1 MTEPMRALTIKPP
14 WSHAIAHG
22 TKRVENRSWPAPAWA
37 IGQDVAIHA
46 GKGFDWDAEF
56 PPGFMAEWIP
66 PEDCALGAVVAV
78 ARLAG
83 CHDSPECYGP
93 MQRPG
98 SGPHPLCSPWGLR
111 FQWHWVLA
119 DVRPLAQPVPC
130 RGMLGL
136 WRLPEDVESAARA
149 QLEVARG

>member
-1 MTEPMRALTIKPP
+1 MPEPMRALTIKPP
-14 WSHAIAHG
+14 WSHAIADG
-22 TKRVENRSWPAPAWA
+22 TKRVENRSWAAPSWA

-46 GKGFDWDAEF
+46 GKGFDWGAQF
-56 PPGFMAEWIP
+56 PPGLTAEWAA
-66 PEDCALGAVVAV
+66 PEDIPLGAVVAV

-83 CHDSPECYGP
+83 CHDSPDCYGP
-93 MQRPG
+93 LQRPG
-98 SGPHPLCSPWGLR
+98 SGQHPLCSPWALR